1 MKIYGDLISPF
12 VRMTMVTAHEVGLA
26 DKVQHVVEAVKLTE
40 VNPRLAALSPIGK
53 IPVLETDHGHGIH
66 DSRVIIEY
74 LCHVAGNSTLI
85 PDDGVKRFRVLT
97 LQALGQGLA
106 DAAVAYRYEIGVRPK
121 GLQWQEFMERS
132 VARLNAVIDELESN
146 WSAALAEINAG
157 SIAVAVTLGY
167 IDFRLSELNWRNGRP
182 KLAAFHE
189 AFSKRESMMKT
200 ALQAK

>member
-26 DKVQHVVEAVKLTE
+26 DKVQHIVEAVKLTE
-40 VNPRLAALSPIGK
+40 VNAKLAALSPIGK
-53 IPVLETDHGHGIH
+53 IPVLETDHGHGVY

-85 PDDGVKRFRVLT
+85 PDDGVKRFKVLT
-97 LQALGQGLA
+97 LLALGQGMA
-106 DAAVAYRYEIGVRPK
+106 DAGVAYRYEIGVRPK
-121 GLQWQEFMERS
+121 GLQWQEFMERT
-132 VARLNAVIDELESN
+132 VARINAALDDLENN
-146 WSAALAEINAG
+146 WSAALTEVSAG

-167 IDFRLSELNWRNGRP
+167 IDFRLGELNWRNGRP

-189 AFSKRESMMKT
+189 AFSQRDSMMKT